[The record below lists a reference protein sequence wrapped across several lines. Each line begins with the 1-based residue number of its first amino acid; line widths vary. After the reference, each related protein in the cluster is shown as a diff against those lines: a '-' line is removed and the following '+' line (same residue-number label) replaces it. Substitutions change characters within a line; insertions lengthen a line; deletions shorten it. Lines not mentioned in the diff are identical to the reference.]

1 MAMISWE
8 HSIAIFIGG
17 GIGAVL
23 RAWVSSV
30 SGTGIGTF
38 DHIPL
43 GTLWVNWGG
52 SFLLG
57 FLIGALPGHSILK
70 SGLTTGMM
78 GGLTTFSTLSIENIK
93 ILQNHNSIQSG
104 LHLLLHCGGGLFFAF
119 IGLSLGSTLGKQGK

>member
-8 HSIAIFIGG
+8 QSIAIFIGG
-17 GIGAVL
+17 GLGALL

-30 SGTGIGTF
+30 SGTGTGLF
-38 DHIPL
+38 DSIPL

-57 FLIGALPGHSILK
+57 LLIGVLPTHGNLR

-78 GGLTTFSTLSIENIK
+78 GGLTTFSTLSVENIK
-93 ILQNHNSIQSG
+93 ILQNQGSFQST